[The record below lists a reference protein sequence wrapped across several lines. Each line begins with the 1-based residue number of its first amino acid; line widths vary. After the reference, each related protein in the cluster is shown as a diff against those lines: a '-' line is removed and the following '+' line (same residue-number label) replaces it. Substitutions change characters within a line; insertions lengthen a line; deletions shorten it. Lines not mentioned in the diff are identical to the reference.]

1 MTLHSDM
8 DEPVVAVVGLGN
20 PGPQYEHTRHNAGF
34 MVVDRLAAGFGIA
47 MQERKFRASWGTGFV
62 EGRKV
67 LLAKPLTYMNLSG
80 AAVGEILKYFGFSAA
95 RVLVV
100 HDDLDLPCG
109 RVRLVRKG
117 GAGGHKGIASIMAH
131 LNTRDFPRLKL
142 GIGRPLHGE
151 PVESYVLQP
160 PYAEDARTFEDMILL
175 GEEVV
180 RAVLAAGLS
189 SSMNDY
195 NRKASDE

>member
-1 MTLHSDM
+1 MSLHSEK

-20 PGPQYEHTRHNAGF
+20 PGPQYEHTRHNVGF

-47 MQERKFRASWGTGFV
+47 MQERKFRASWGSGFAA
-62 EGRKV
+62 GRKI
-67 LLAKPLTYMNLSG
+67 LLAKPSTYMNLSG
-80 AAVGEILKYFGFSAA
+80 IAVSEILKYFDFPSE

-109 RVRLVRKG
+109 RIRLVRGG
-117 GAGGHKGIASIMAH
+117 GAGGHKGIASIIAQ

-151 PVESYVLQP
+151 AIESYVLQP
-160 PYAEDARTFEDMILL
+160 PYAEEGPVFAAMVVHGEQAAR
-175 GEEVV
+175 G
-180 RAVLAAGLS
+180 VLEHGLS
-189 SSMNDY
+189 STMNVY
-195 NRKASDE
+195 NRKATDE